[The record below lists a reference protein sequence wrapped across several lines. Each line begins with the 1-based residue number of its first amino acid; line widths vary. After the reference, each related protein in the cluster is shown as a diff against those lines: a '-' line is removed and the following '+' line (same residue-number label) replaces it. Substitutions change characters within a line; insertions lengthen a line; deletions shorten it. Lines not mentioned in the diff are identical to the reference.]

1 MPLHWFQVFGQHLLL
16 CSHIRINRTEPF
28 SGSTCHGVLCL
39 NFSVGMSKHVTLKE
53 VTDINIF
60 QMSCSLMPVDVEI
73 FSDPHLRVLDSHHQV
88 TDSRRY
94 SHLGNNTGLGF
105 SS

>member
-1 MPLHWFQVFGQHLLL
+1 MVGITRSKVFF
-16 CSHIRINRTEPF
+16 F
-28 SGSTCHGVLCL
+28 SWQTWNQTHGRFF

-73 FSDPHLRVLDSHHQV
+73 FSDPHLRVLDSHRQV